1 MIASPPDAPAR
12 PLSTSLLTA
21 IAVVPALV
29 SLSGAAWYLA
39 QAFAITAPGF
49 PLDDTWIHLQF
60 ARNLANGAGFSFNPG
75 VHSAG
80 STAPLWTIVL
90 AVPLA
95 AGLDAYWSATIIGTL
110 AAAATAAGATVLV
123 HLLTRSMAGAL
134 LGGLAVALSP
144 RMTWASVSGM
154 EVALYAALVTWT
166 FVAYLKAQSS
176 GRAWW
181 GLLAGLAGCARPE
194 TFVVAP
200 LLALHWLWRGGRR
213 PNGRLQPGWWVP
225 LAAFAAVA
233 AGFVC
238 INLYAGGRPLPT
250 TFYAKSYGMGTFLS
264 LVEGRPED
272 AWEAAVDYP
281 LEFVNTLL
289 LWSHGQSAFFF
300 LTLLVGAL
308 AMSGVLG
315 PPLQGAGPLVLVF
328 LIAPAAKGLIAP
340 QPPLLVHDGRYIAH
354 LLVLFFV
361 IAAVGYVELQRRA
374 RLRWVVPL
382 LALVT
387 LARLASQD
395 VKFASEY
402 AAQVENINDLQVR
415 TAHWIV
421 EHTSPEARI
430 ATNDIGAIGFMSGR
444 FIIDTEGLV
453 TPEAIHPKRMKQL
466 LPFLESVK
474 PDLLI
479 IFPQWYP
486 YLAVRTDIF
495 EEIGRIS
502 APQVV
507 AGAESLVIYRMP
519 WTREDVVRAGIAGQ
533 ASAISH

>member
-1 MIASPPDAPAR
+1 MTASPSDAPAR
-12 PLSTSLLTA
+12 PLGRGLLTA
-21 IAVVPALV
+21 IAAVPALV
-29 SLSGAAWYLA
+29 TLSGAAWYLSEA
-39 QAFAITAPGF
+39 LAITAPGF
-49 PLDDTWIHLQF
+49 PLDDSWIHLQF
-60 ARNLANGAGFSFNPG
+60 ARNMAEGAGFAFNPG
-75 VHSAG
+75 IPSAG

-90 AVPLA
+90 AMPLA
-95 AGLDAYWSATIIGTL
+95 AGLDPYWSAIALGAL

-123 HLLTRSMAGAL
+123 HQLTRSVAGAL
-134 LGGLAVALSP
+134 LGGLAVAVSP
-144 RMTWASVSGM
+144 RITWASVSGM
-154 EVALYAALVTWT
+154 EVAFYAALVTWT

-176 GRAWW
+176 GGVWW

-213 PNGRLQPGWWVP
+213 PNGRLQPAWWVP
-225 LAAFAAVA
+225 LAAFVAVA
-233 AGFVC
+233 AGFVGV
-238 INLYAGGRPLPT
+238 NLYAGGRPLPT
-250 TFYAKSYGMGTFLS
+250 TFYAKSYGMGTFMS
-264 LVEGRPED
+264 LAEGRPED
-272 AWEAAVDYP
+272 AWDAAVTYP

-308 AMSGVLG
+308 AMTGVLG
-315 PPLQGAGPLVLVF
+315 PPLHGAGLLVLVF
-328 LIAPAAKGLIAP
+328 LVAPAAKGLVAP

-382 LALVT
+382 LALFT

-395 VKFASEY
+395 VKFAPEY

-415 TAHWIV
+415 TARWIV
-421 EHTSPEARI
+421 EQTSPEARI
-430 ATNDIGAIGFMSGR
+430 ATNDIGAIAFKSGR

-453 TPEAIHPKRMKQL
+453 TPEAIHPKRMKRL

-486 YLAVRTDIF
+486 YLAVRTDVF

-519 WTREDVVRAGIAGQ
+519 WTRDEVIRDEY
-533 ASAISH
+533 